1 MNNAPLN
8 LSSHKHTYPCKFLCD
23 VDLLYDNKI
32 SVSNV
37 SERRSY
43 IKRLEGSKEYDVIFR
58 KHKYRLL
65 WFVVSKNVHESI
77 NKYLGELT
85 LVHENI
91 EKKIDRLIIS
101 IPLKVVDNEEFSYSL
116 SQSIF
121 KRLRNKIENNVPLNT
136 SWDLRGIIPE
146 KRSFYLYKGGYPLQ
160 TNNED
165 IYSYKNIVMQ
175 HAVLIRY
182 DDLNYFLSL
191 RNNKFSENN
200 DSPNNDF
207 PRPEIINN
215 SIPIFYN
222 DGELRN
228 NLDYKKKDVFTR
240 RNSTSYSGFK
250 EITTDSLVAP
260 HIHDDEPK
268 EFYENIEDQI
278 FNFFVSIFGLFLV
291 IFFFK
296 GHQLYPNN
304 SLLKMGVKC
313 VGLFIWIIGHFAYVY
328 FGRFIASLTYFLIS
342 IPFCVCKMIMN
353 FVNYFIRQ
361 LSSSEDLKDPY
372 FKTEISGKMCNLFMN
387 SIKNGLYSDINTQD
401 RANRVFKFIAFCY
414 AISSL
419 FGYFIGIFGFPVSMG
434 KNANPVTFIHGDM
447 LCKNPIRKFGNLS
460 GDECYGGIKV
470 SDYLSD
476 PKRSDIFMKEYE
488 RLKKT
493 GLSSYNAMIESI
505 KFLDPKNFSIDLNTE
520 IDGNKF
526 NFCDMYNETFGK
538 EFDNKCKKKTVN
550 TSKNN
555 EEDTSEDTEEDMKIM
570 TE

>member
-1 MNNAPLN
+1 LN

-240 RNSTSYSGFK
+240 
-250 EITTDSLVAP
+250 
-260 HIHDDEPK
+260 
-268 EFYENIEDQI
+268 
-278 FNFFVSIFGLFLV
+278 
-291 IFFFK
+291 
-296 GHQLYPNN
+296 
-304 SLLKMGVKC
+304 
-313 VGLFIWIIGHFAYVY
+313 
-328 FGRFIASLTYFLIS
+328 
-342 IPFCVCKMIMN
+342 
-353 FVNYFIRQ
+353 
-361 LSSSEDLKDPY
+361 
-372 FKTEISGKMCNLFMN
+372 
-387 SIKNGLYSDINTQD
+387 
-401 RANRVFKFIAFCY
+401 
-414 AISSL
+414 
-419 FGYFIGIFGFPVSMG
+419 
-434 KNANPVTFIHGDM
+434 
-447 LCKNPIRKFGNLS
+447 
-460 GDECYGGIKV
+460 
-470 SDYLSD
+470 
-476 PKRSDIFMKEYE
+476 
-488 RLKKT
+488 
-493 GLSSYNAMIESI
+493 
-505 KFLDPKNFSIDLNTE
+505 
-520 IDGNKF
+520 
-526 NFCDMYNETFGK
+526 
-538 EFDNKCKKKTVN
+538 
-550 TSKNN
+550 
-555 EEDTSEDTEEDMKIM
+555 
-570 TE
+570 